1 MKTGSSQFTAMVL
14 VTALANF
21 SFAGEY
27 TLQTKLGHGYFY
39 KTESSDDSVLNSQTF
54 ADSKFQALYTVRKS
68 GELLLLLH
76 PEVYWNWESS
86 YLAENQK
93 RVAIWNLYEGYA
105 KYTSGDFKLIAGK
118 SIISWGSSD
127 IINPVDFF

>member
-1 MKTGSSQFTAMVL
+1 MVL

-39 KTESSDDSVLNSQTF
+39 KTESSDASVLSSQTF
-54 ADSKFQALYTVRKS
+54 ADSKFQALYTVKKS
-68 GELLLLLH
+68 GEFLLLLH
-76 PEVYWNWESS
+76 PEVQWNWESS

-93 RVAIWNLYEGYA
+93 KVAIWKLYEGYA
-105 KYTSGDFKLIAGK
+105 KYTSGDFKLMAGK
-118 SIISWGSSD
+118 SQGSNVVEIAAWQKD
-127 IINPVDFF
+127 KDKKAA